1 MAKEKKNT
9 NKRSLVLLYV
19 LCGIILVLAIS
30 LFVLNKFYYVVD
42 EHSIDYLKFE
52 TINYVVSE
60 ADSTELKREDGKC
73 SITMSSRIEEKVN
86 LHSMGEVV
94 KINGAEWAKQ
104 EFEKGISWMSYHK
117 NTFYIIQMFGENEK
131 VYKEDCKKEF
141 DKIKDTFTFMKH
153 E

>member
-104 EFEKGISWMSYHK
+104 EFE
-117 NTFYIIQMFGENEK
+117 
-131 VYKEDCKKEF
+131 
-141 DKIKDTFTFMKH
+141 
-153 E
+153 